1 MIGMRVT
8 GILLMAGTLI
18 AGGFALAELGKE
30 RLQGLERLR
39 QMVYHLMNRILY
51 ANVALPDA
59 LEAVGRRFRGRES
72 EFFLKTA
79 ERLKA
84 ETDMTFASIWMEEAE
99 RFFQEGPMA
108 RNDRDLLLTLGK
120 QLGYADRAMQERI
133 IRFYL
138 EQTEEEIKAIRAEL
152 DAKTRLFRC
161 LGMTAGLFLM
171 VLLA

>member
-1 MIGMRVT
+1 MRVT

-18 AGGFALAELGKE
+18 AGGFALAERGKE

-59 LEAVGRRFRGRES
+59 LEDVGRRFRGRES

-99 RFFQEGPMA
+99 RFFQVYLLPTQLRYHSHRFPVAHNQTLLIYQLQISLSLEGKLPPPDIYESCGGC
-108 RNDRDLLLTLGK
+108 R
-120 QLGYADRAMQERI
+120 
-133 IRFYL
+133 
-138 EQTEEEIKAIRAEL
+138 
-152 DAKTRLFRC
+152 
-161 LGMTAGLFLM
+161 
-171 VLLA
+171 